1 MSPRQGE
8 VSNRVREMRMA
19 IECGSCGEEFV
30 VTKAQLNWASEF
42 ACVCGHVHD
51 LESVLEQLEQRGW
64 NVHDLIR
71 ARGSFREPVPNL
83 PMPHGGAFAVGKLG
97 ERADSPDRGRP
108 RRWQFQ
114 DVDKTRPSEKGF
126 GLVE

>member
-1 MSPRQGE
+1 MSPREGE

-42 ACVCGHVHD
+42 ACACGHVHD

-71 ARGSFREPVPNL
+71 ARGSFREPVP
-83 PMPHGGAFAVGKLG
+83 
-97 ERADSPDRGRP
+97 
-108 RRWQFQ
+108 
-114 DVDKTRPSEKGF
+114 
-126 GLVE
+126 